1 MPEMTPRERIEPA
14 ITGAALDRPPVSLWM
29 HFPDRDQ
36 TAADLAAVTLD
47 WQARFGFDFIKLM
60 PPGDYMMIGWGP
72 KASTGETRT
81 RCATRSGSRLPP

>member
-1 MPEMTPRERIEPA
+1 MPEMTPWERIEAA

-29 HFPDRDQ
+29 HFSDRDQ

-60 PPGDYMMIGWGP
+60 PPGDYMSID
-72 KASTGETRT
+72 
-81 RCATRSGSRLPP
+81 